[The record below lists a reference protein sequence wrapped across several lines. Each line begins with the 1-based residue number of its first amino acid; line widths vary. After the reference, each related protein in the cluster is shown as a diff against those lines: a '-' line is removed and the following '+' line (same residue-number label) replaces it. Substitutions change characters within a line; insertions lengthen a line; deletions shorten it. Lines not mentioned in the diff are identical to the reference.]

1 MRTGL
6 DADRGL
12 VQSLFRL
19 KCESTRHEGGVI
31 VPWQMGPPRWPNT
44 HIGHG
49 ALSCRAVL
57 EAGALLTWLMTG
69 CAALWREKYWS
80 IWGTT

>member
-1 MRTGL
+1 MDCGSMPSPNLCDLPAPRRKSQRSRLGGL
-6 DADRGL
+6 
-12 VQSLFRL
+12 
-19 KCESTRHEGGVI
+19 
-31 VPWQMGPPRWPNT
+31 PRWPNT

-57 EAGALLTWLMTG
+57 EAGPLLTWLMTG

-80 IWGTT
+80 I

>member
-1 MRTGL
+1 M
-6 DADRGL
+6 D
-12 VQSLFRL
+12 
-19 KCESTRHEGGVI
+19 CEMMPSPVKNLCDPPALAANPEN
-31 VPWQMGPPRWPNT
+31 PDMAGPPRWPNT

-57 EAGALLTWLMTG
+57 EAGPLLTWLMTG

-80 IWGTT
+80 I

>member
-1 MRTGL
+1 MDCELIMPVKNLAIPPAPRRKSRKSRHG
-6 DADRGL
+6 GG
-12 VQSLFRL
+12 SLAGR
-19 KCESTRHEGGVI
+19 I
-31 VPWQMGPPRWPNT
+31 T

-57 EAGALLTWLMTG
+57 EAGPLLTWLMTG

-80 IWGTT
+80 I